1 MFKSHSCYLKIK
13 YYRLQIFAKKIIEI
27 LEGTNNKCTAYCAW
41 NLRKNLRHEKDVEL
55 ECEATSLKEKQNL
68 EGLVLEWIEGD
79 VNEVHV
85 G

>member
-1 MFKSHSCYLKIK
+1 MCSNHTIAVYKIK

-27 LEGTNNKCTAYCAW
+27 LERTNNKCIAYCAW

-55 ECEATSLKEKQNL
+55 ESLKEKQDL
-68 EGLVLEWIEGD
+68 EGLVLEWIQGD
-79 VNEVHV
+79 VNEVNV